1 MASLAEIRQ
10 QYPQYADLSD
20 EQLAQG
26 LHRKYYADLPYEEF
40 ASKIGLQAAPAVPQ
54 AEPRSFGQEAGRQLG
69 LTGRAVATGLAA
81 LPLAAAEGGAGIG
94 NLINRAVG
102 REGNYSPTQDFE
114 SLLNRVFPQ
123 PETTTEKG
131 AQIAG
136 SMLAG
141 ARVPGQ
147 PPVPARPVSAADRVI
162 AEGVKHQVPVYYD
175 DVGGAIAKK
184 VGTAAESVPIVGTGA
199 GRAIQGEAAKAAAGK
214 LVEQYATK
222 SGDDVPVLIQ
232 KGLQAKLAGL
242 KRGAGNLYARVD
254 QLLAGAGPV
263 DDTAVKQVIA
273 ARIAKERQLGTAA
286 DEATIA
292 TLERY
297 LNAPAG
303 DFAHM
308 RAIRS
313 ALGDDIAGYY
323 TGKGAGSIGKRGVTA
338 LQETKDAL
346 DAAMA
351 AHAKKTGGPAY
362 DAWRRADQFYRT
374 NIVPFKEAGFKDLA
388 KTAEPEKVWRYLLAN
403 NTGSRAVRM
412 YNGLDRTG
420 RNAVK
425 YGLLREAMENATGPK
440 GTFSPARFAKY
451 VEDHDQAVATF
462 FKGAERQDIDGFVN
476 LMRHVERAGQFAEN
490 PPTGNRVIPYL
501 IGGVAALE
509 PSAGASVAGGTLAV
523 KSLFQTQ
530 AGRGMLIAASKM
542 KPGSPELER
551 LIGTITRYVASGA
564 LAGRANDGQP

>member
-1 MASLAEIRQ
+1 MASIAEIRQ
-10 QYPQYADLSD
+10 QYPQYADMSD

-26 LHRKYYADLPYEEF
+26 LHRKYYADMPYEEF
-40 ASKIGLQAAPAVPQ
+40 AAKVGLQAAPQ
-54 AEPRSFGQEAGRQLG
+54 APRSFGQDIGRAVG

-81 LPLAAAEGGAGIG
+81 LPLTAAEGGAGIG
-94 NLINRAVG
+94 NLVNRAMG

-123 PETTTEKG
+123 PETALEKG
-131 AQIAG
+131 AQIGG

-147 PPVPARPVSAADRVI
+147 PQIPARPASSADRVI

-175 DVGGAIAKK
+175 DIGGAVSKK
-184 VGTAAESVPIVGTGA
+184 IGTAAESLGPLGTGS
-199 GRAIQGEAAKAAAGK
+199 GRGVQAEAARAAAGEI
-214 LVEQYATK
+214 VERFSSK

-242 KRGAGNLYARVD
+242 KRGAGNLYGRVD
-254 QLLAGAGPV
+254 KLLAGSGPV
-263 DDTAVKQVIA
+263 DDAAFKQVIA
-273 ARIAKERQLGTAA
+273 ARIAKERQLGSAA

-323 TGKGAGSIGKRGVTA
+323 TGKGAGSVGKRGATA
-338 LQETKDAL
+338 LQEAKDAI
-346 DAAMA
+346 DASMA
-351 AHAKKTGGPAY
+351 AHAKKTGGAAY
-362 DAWRRADQFYRT
+362 DAWRKADQFYRT

-412 YNGLDRTG
+412 YNGLDRAG
-420 RNAVK
+420 RSAVK
-425 YGLLREAMENATGPK
+425 YGLVREAMENATSPK
-440 GTFSPARFAKY
+440 GTFSPAKFAKY
-451 VEDHDQAVATF
+451 FEDHDQAVATF
-462 FKGAERQDIDGFVN
+462 FKGKERQDIDGFVN
-476 LMRHVERAGQFAEN
+476 LMRHVERAGQYAEN
-490 PPTGNRVIPYL
+490 PPTGNRLIPYL
-501 IGGVAALE
+501 VGGAAVME
-509 PSAGASVAGGTLAV
+509 PTAAAGIAGSGLAV
-523 KSLFQTQ
+523 QGLFQTQ
-530 AGRGMLIAASKM
+530 VGRGMLIAASKM

-551 LIGTITRYVASGA
+551 LIVTITRYVASGA
-564 LAGRANDGQP
+564 LAGQANDASP

>member
-20 EQLAQG
+20 DQLAQG

-40 ASKIGLQAAPAVPQ
+40 ASKIGLQAAPAAPQ
-54 AEPRSFGQEAGRQLG
+54 AQPRSFGQEAGRQLG
-69 LTGRAVATGLAA
+69 LTGRAVATGLAS

-147 PPVPARPVSAADRVI
+147 PQIPARPASAADQVI
-162 AEGVKHQVPVYYD
+162 SAGAKHHVPVYYD
-175 DVGGAIAKK
+175 DVGGAVSKK
-184 VGTAAESVPIVGTGA
+184 IGTAAESLGPLGTGS
-199 GRAIQGEAAKAAAGK
+199 GRGVQAEAAKAAAGE

-254 QLLAGAGPV
+254 KALAGSGPV
-263 DDTAVKQVIA
+263 DDAAFKQVIA
-273 ARIAKERQLGTAA
+273 TRIAKERQLGSAA

-323 TGKGAGSIGKRGVTA
+323 TGKGAGSVGKRGATA
-338 LQETKDAL
+338 LQEAKDAL
-346 DAAMA
+346 DAAME
-351 AHAKKTGGPAY
+351 AHAKKTGGAAY
-362 DAWRRADQFYRT
+362 DAWRKADQFYRT

-412 YNGLDRTG
+412 YNGLDRAG
-420 RNAVK
+420 RSAVK
-425 YGLLREAMENATGPK
+425 YGLVREAMENATGPK

-451 VEDHDQAVATF
+451 IEDHDQAVATF

-476 LMRHVERAGQFAEN
+476 LMRHIERAGQFAEN
-490 PPTGNRVIPYL
+490 PPTGNRLIPYL
-501 IGGVAALE
+501 VGGAAVME
-509 PSAGASVAGGTLAV
+509 PTAAASIAVGGLGV
-523 KSLFQTQ
+523 RYLFQTQ
-530 AGRGMLIAASKM
+530 PGRGMLIAASKM

-551 LIGTITRYVASGA
+551 LIGTITRYVTSGA
-564 LAGRANDGQP
+564 VSAQANDSGR